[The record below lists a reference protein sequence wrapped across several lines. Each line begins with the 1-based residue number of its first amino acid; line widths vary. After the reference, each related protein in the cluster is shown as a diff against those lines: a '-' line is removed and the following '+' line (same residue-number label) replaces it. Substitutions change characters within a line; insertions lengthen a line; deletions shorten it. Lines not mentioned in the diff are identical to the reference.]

1 MPEQSH
7 SNPGEDIVHGLVTD
21 EARHGNAA
29 DEGSLFFAAVES
41 GPEIDREKRRKKGL
55 GIGAWLAIVWLTF
68 LIAGA
73 LLQPVLVSTGIV
85 VDPNVTELPQLSGTG
100 AAVEVAQPP
109 SISHPFGLDTSG
121 QDVLSLVIEG
131 SRRSLVIGFV
141 SVFFGLLVGG
151 LLGVIAG
158 YYKGKIGGFIGSI
171 LDILLAFPTL
181 VLALFVVQVLG
192 HTVANVTFALAIVS
206 APVLARIARAS
217 ALSWSEREF
226 VLAARSQGAK
236 HRRVIWREVLP
247 NCLPALFSI
256 ALLGVAVVIVAEAGL
271 AIIGAGVKPSLTTWG
286 NIIVGGQPELKEAPH
301 IVLAPSIVIFLTV
314 LALNYLGDVVRA
326 RSDVR
331 ESSL

>member
-1 MPEQSH
+1 MPEQSR
-7 SNPGEDIVHGLVTD
+7 NPGEQIVQGLVADENRDMLPAD
-21 EARHGNAA
+21 EA
-29 DEGSLFFAAVES
+29 SLAFAAVTD
-41 GPEIDREKRRKKGL
+41 GPEIGRAGRRKKGL
-55 GIGAWLAIVWLTF
+55 GIGAWLAILWLVF
-68 LIAGA
+68 LLVGA
-73 LLQPVLVSTGIV
+73 LLQPILVDTGLV
-85 VDPNVTELPQLSGTG
+85 VDPNATELPQIGSGV
-100 AAVEVAQPP
+100 AVDVAQAP
-109 SISHPFGLDTSG
+109 SLSHPFGLDTSG
-121 QDVLSLVIEG
+121 QDVFSLVLEG
-131 SRRSLVIGFV
+131 SRRSLLIGFV

-158 YYKGKIGGFIGSI
+158 YYKGKTGGFIGSV

-192 HTVANVTFALAIVS
+192 HTVWNVTFALAIVS

-271 AIIGAGVKPSLTTWG
+271 AIVGAGVNPALTTWG
-286 NIIVGGQPELKEAPH
+286 NVIVAGQPELKDAPH
-301 IVLAPSIVIFLTV
+301 IVLAPSIIIFFTV
-314 LALNYLGDVVRA
+314 LALNYLGDVIRA

-331 ESSL
+331 ESAL

>member
-7 SNPGEDIVHGLVTD
+7 NQGEQIIRGLVADENRDMLPAD
-21 EARHGNAA
+21 EA
-29 DEGSLFFAAVES
+29 SLDFAAVTA
-41 GPEIDREKRRKKGL
+41 GPEIARAGRRRKKGM
-55 GIGAWLAIVWLTF
+55 GIGAWLAILWLAF
-68 LIAGA
+68 LIFGA
-73 LLQPVLVSTGIV
+73 VLQPVLVDSGLV
-85 VDPNVTELPQLSGTG
+85 VDPNRTELPQITGTG
-100 AAVEVAQPP
+100 ESLEVAQPP
-109 SISHPFGLDTSG
+109 SLSHPFGLDTSG
-121 QDVLSLVIEG
+121 QDVFSLVLEG
-131 SRRSLVIGFV
+131 SRRSLLIGFV

-158 YYKGKIGGFIGSI
+158 YYKGKTGGFIGSI

-192 HTVANVTFALAIVS
+192 HTVWNVTFALAIVS

-236 HRRVIWREVLP
+236 HRRVIWREVVP

-271 AIIGAGVKPSLTTWG
+271 AIVGAGVNPALTTWG
-286 NIIVGGQPELKEAPH
+286 NIIVAGQPELKDAPH
-301 IVLAPSIVIFLTV
+301 IVLAPSIIIFLTV
-314 LALNYLGDVVRA
+314 LALNYLGDVIRA

-331 ESSL
+331 ESAL

>member
-7 SNPGEDIVHGLVTD
+7 NQGEEIIHALVTD
-21 EARHGNAA
+21 EQRHDLPA
-29 DEGSLFFAAVES
+29 DEASLDFAAVS
-41 GPEIDREKRRKKGL
+41 AGPEIDRQKRRQKKGL
-55 GIGAWLAIVWLTF
+55 GIGAWLSIIWLGLLIVTAVF
-68 LIAGA
+68 
-73 LLQPVLVSTGIV
+73 QPLLVSSGLV
-85 VDPNVTELPQLSGTG
+85 PDPNLTELPQISGDGT
-100 AAVEVAQPP
+100 ALQVAQPP
-109 SISHPFGLDTSG
+109 SIDHPFGLDTSG
-121 QDVLSLVIEG
+121 QDVLSLVLEG

-151 LLGVIAG
+151 FLGVIAG
-158 YYKGKIGGFIGSI
+158 YYKGKIGGFIGSL

-286 NIIVGGQPELKEAPH
+286 NVIVGGQPELKEAPH
-301 IVLAPSIVIFLTV
+301 IVLAPSFVIFFTV
-314 LALNYLGDVVRA
+314 LALNYLGDVIRA

-331 ESSL
+331 ESAL